1 MTESSEQRTAVTL
14 AVLQTEVE
22 YLKTGMAELKASNA
36 AQTVKLDQVLAQ
48 MSEAKGGWR
57 TLLLIGGAA
66 STMGAGMAWL
76 FEHVVK

>member
-1 MTESSEQRTAVTL
+1 MTESSEQRNAVSL
-14 AVLQTEVE
+14 AVLQTEVA
-22 YLKTGMAELKASNA
+22 YLKTGMGDLKASNA
-36 AQTVKLDQVLAQ
+36 AQTVKLDLVLAQ